1 MLKYIIFA
9 ICLLFTIYVS
19 SKMLLLF
26 SFYFFL
32 VLSKTTF
39 SYSLFR

>member
-26 SFYFFL
+26 SFQ
-32 VLSKTTF
+32 F
-39 SYSLFR
+39 SVGYRF